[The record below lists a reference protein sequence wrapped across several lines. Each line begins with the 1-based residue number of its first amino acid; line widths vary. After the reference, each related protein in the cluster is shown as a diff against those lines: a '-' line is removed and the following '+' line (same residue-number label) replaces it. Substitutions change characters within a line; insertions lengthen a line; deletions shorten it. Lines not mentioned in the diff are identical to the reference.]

1 MEKLSGT
8 VKALRVN
15 ARNQRNWSREKS
27 MQLLLIT
34 CILNVVNEFTKL
46 LDFRWGKDVLVDN
59 FISRHLYLII
69 WYIMIRIKLFSI
81 IIDYQ
86 FNSFVGIKD

>member
-59 FISRHLYLII
+59 FISRHLYL
-69 WYIMIRIKLFSI
+69 YMIYYDTDKTLFYYYRLSI
-81 IIDYQ
+81 QLIRRY
-86 FNSFVGIKD
+86 